1 MRRTTFITAL
11 IACLALAVAIAPAAS
26 AKGGGTVRSIALKPS
41 VSFPNASGKA
51 VYKVNGSDVQGI
63 RALAGKRVNV
73 NVNGHLFATPRVN
86 SLGHFTVT
94 HSTSAGQSVPAIT
107 SGSMSGNSTRS
118 AGSRLKS
125 SPVCRQATSL
135 ARMRWIAPIA
145 PLGSVARSVTSLESI
160 PP

>member
-41 VSFPNASGKA
+41 LSFPNASGKA
-51 VYKVNGSDVQGI
+51 VYKVNGSERELEVDVQGI

-94 HSTSAGQSVPAIT
+94 HSTSAGQSVPTIK
-107 SGSMSGNSTRS
+107 SGSTVRVRTLGGTLV
-118 AGSRLKS
+118 AGG
-125 SPVCRQATSL
+125 TF
-135 ARMRWIAPIA
+135 
-145 PLGSVARSVTSLESI
+145 
-160 PP
+160 